1 MIFILSSISRGLE
14 LSSVNNTSIYK
25 NSESNFLIN
34 IKFLGEI
41 SNDWP
46 KGFIRNKCLQGF

>member
-1 MIFILSSISRGLE
+1 MLSSISRGLE